1 MRRIP
6 IIAVAAT
13 AVALLLGG
21 CASTASPGASPTGS
35 TGASN
40 ASGGGVAPRDA
51 PSPADAD
58 VLTGELSVSA
68 AASLKGA
75 FDEAIGQFE
84 KLFPGVHVTV
94 TYDGSSTLATQ
105 IDGGARV
112 DVFASADEAN
122 MARVTGAGLASD
134 PTVFARNT
142 LVVVTPKANPA
153 GIKTLADLAKPGVKV
168 VLCAPEVPCG
178 AASRKLLSAQGVAL
192 TPVSQEQNVTAVLTK
207 VRSDEADAGLVY
219 KTDAAA
225 AADVRS
231 FTPSGAD
238 RVVNAYP
245 IVALEDAPNPDAA
258 ATFVSFITGEQGQ
271 SILASFGFDG
281 P

>member
-6 IIAVAAT
+6 IIVAAT
-13 AVALLLGG
+13 AALVLLLGG
-21 CASTASPGASPTGS
+21 CASAAPNATSPTGGS
-35 TGASN
+35 
-40 ASGGGVAPRDA
+40 VAPKDA
-51 PSPADAD
+51 PTPPDAD
-58 VLTGELSVSA
+58 VLTGDLSVSA

-75 FDEAIGQFE
+75 FDQAIEQFE
-84 KLFPGVHVTV
+84 KLFPGVQVTA

-105 IDGGARV
+105 INGGAKV

-122 MARVTGAGLASD
+122 MAKVTGTGLASD

-142 LVVVTPKANPA
+142 LVVIVPKGNPA
-153 GIKTLADLAKPGVKV
+153 GVKTLADLAEPGVKV

-178 AASRKLLSAQGVAL
+178 AASKKLLDAQGVAV

-219 KTDAAA
+219 KTDAATT
-225 AADVRS
+225 DEVRS
-231 FTPSGAD
+231 FTPAGAD
-238 RVVNAYP
+238 DVVNSYP
-245 IVALEDAPNPDAA
+245 IVALADAPNPSAA
-258 ATFVSFITGEQGQ
+258 KAFVAFVTGARGQ
-271 SILASFGFDG
+271 QILASFGFDA